1 MLQFLKYVLATIIGI
16 FLFSLFSLFL
26 IIGIGSMMSSGE
38 DETSVQSNS
47 ILQLDL
53 NTQISENSTKE
64 DPFSEIFSNGEQKTG
79 LIDLKAAIANA
90 KLDPN
95 IKGISIKL
103 EYPTAGFAEIE
114 EIRNALID
122 FKKSGKFV
130 YTYAEIMT
138 EKAVYLSSVATKSY
152 LNPAG
157 GIEFNGLDAE
167 ITFMKGLF
175 DKIGVKPVIFRVGQF
190 KSFVEPY
197 IRTDMSPENKMQVSE
212 YLGSISNHIYSKM
225 AAEKGITKAEIDV
238 VLNKALIQEPQD
250 AVKYKILTNVGYED
264 EYNAALKKAVGV
276 KESAKLS
283 FIKLRSYN
291 KAKKYVKEGSRD
303 NRIAVIIAEGDINS
317 GEGSSESIG
326 SESFL
331 KELRKAKND
340 KKIKAIVLRINS
352 PGGSA
357 LASDVMWREI
367 QLTKK
372 FKPVIASMGSV
383 AASGGYYMAMGCDT
397 IVALPTTITGS
408 IGIFGMLFNAQELMN
423 NKLGITFDGVKTHEF
438 SDSPSLTRE
447 MSDAEKMLIQNS
459 VNKGYEKFT
468 SKAAAG
474 RKMPLAKLQEVAGG
488 RVWTGLQAK
497 NVGLVDVLG
506 GLDDAIAIA
515 AKKVKLK
522 AGDYQ
527 VKYYPYPKSEF
538 EQIMEKFGKS
548 QEDAKLKEY
557 LGVFAPMAKEIKY
570 LQNMERLQAKL
581 PYNLEIK

>member
-16 FLFSLFSLFL
+16 FLFSLFSLFF

-38 DETSVQSNS
+38 DETSVKSNS

-197 IRTDMSPENKMQVSE
+197 IRTDMSPENKMQVS
-212 YLGSISNHIYSKM
+212 K
-225 AAEKGITKAEIDV
+225 EKG
-238 VLNKALIQEPQD
+238 
-250 AVKYKILTNVGYED
+250 
-264 EYNAALKKAVGV
+264 
-276 KESAKLS
+276 S
-283 FIKLRSYN
+283 
-291 KAKKYVKEGSRD
+291 
-303 NRIAVIIAEGDINS
+303 
-317 GEGSSESIG
+317 SIG
-326 SESFL
+326 GRSFL
-331 KELRKAKND
+331 YSINPFYFTRIMVPSSVSSPFLTTTLL
-340 KKIKAIVLRINS
+340 IV
-352 PGGSA
+352 
-357 LASDVMWREI
+357 
-367 QLTKK
+367 
-372 FKPVIASMGSV
+372 
-383 AASGGYYMAMGCDT
+383 
-397 IVALPTTITGS
+397 
-408 IGIFGMLFNAQELMN
+408 
-423 NKLGITFDGVKTHEF
+423 
-438 SDSPSLTRE
+438 
-447 MSDAEKMLIQNS
+447 
-459 VNKGYEKFT
+459 
-468 SKAAAG
+468 
-474 RKMPLAKLQEVAGG
+474 
-488 RVWTGLQAK
+488 
-497 NVGLVDVLG
+497 
-506 GLDDAIAIA
+506 
-515 AKKVKLK
+515 
-522 AGDYQ
+522 
-527 VKYYPYPKSEF
+527 
-538 EQIMEKFGKS
+538 
-548 QEDAKLKEY
+548 
-557 LGVFAPMAKEIKY
+557 
-570 LQNMERLQAKL
+570 
-581 PYNLEIK
+581 

>member
-1 MLQFLKYVLATIIGI
+1 
-16 FLFSLFSLFL
+16 
-26 IIGIGSMMSSGE
+26 
-38 DETSVQSNS
+38 
-47 ILQLDL
+47 
-53 NTQISENSTKE
+53 
-64 DPFSEIFSNGEQKTG
+64 
-79 LIDLKAAIANA
+79 
-90 KLDPN
+90 
-95 IKGISIKL
+95 
-103 EYPTAGFAEIE
+103 
-114 EIRNALID
+114 
-122 FKKSGKFV
+122 
-130 YTYAEIMT
+130 
-138 EKAVYLSSVATKSY
+138 
-152 LNPAG
+152 
-157 GIEFNGLDAE
+157 
-167 ITFMKGLF
+167 MKGLF

-264 EYNAALKKAVGV
+264 EYDAALKKAVGV

-283 FIKLRSYN
+283 FIKLGSYN

-372 FKPVIASMGSV
+372 IKPVIASMGSV

-438 SDSPSLTRE
+438 ADSPSLTRE